1 MDALVIIIIAGVLI
15 FFLSWLN
22 KRVLTPYWVNKTVK
36 KLLKGK
42 TKFDLR
48 TLENP
53 KYCSVIGDTNG
64 IRIRGSKG
72 SSFELL
78 WNEIEEVHAFK
89 RDMLTTD
96 LICLAF
102 KKSGKEEY
110 YEIREE
116 MAGYH
121 DLLEMI
127 SKELP
132 GFNSGW
138 FREVAFPA
146 FATNH
151 RIIWKRSGLDV
162 PRKALATPAV

>member
-1 MDALVIIIIAGVLI
+1 MDALVIIIIAGVVI

-22 KRVLTPYWVNKTVK
+22 RRVLTPYWVDKTVD
-36 KLLKGK
+36 KLLKGE
-42 TKFDLR
+42 TKSDPR
-48 TLENP
+48 RLENP
-53 KYCSVIGDTNG
+53 KYGSVIGDANG

-72 SSFELL
+72 SSLELL

-127 SKELP
+127 SKKLL
-132 GFNSGW
+132 GFNLDW
-138 FREVAFPA
+138 FPDVAFPA

-162 PRKALATPAV
+162 PRRAVTMPT